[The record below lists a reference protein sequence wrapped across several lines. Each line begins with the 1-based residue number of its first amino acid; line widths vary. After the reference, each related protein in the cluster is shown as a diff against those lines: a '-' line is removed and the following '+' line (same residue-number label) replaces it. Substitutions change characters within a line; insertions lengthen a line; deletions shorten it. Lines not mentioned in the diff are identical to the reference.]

1 MSNYAHNFVGDI
13 VGNNAN
19 TSVIR
24 DITVP
29 TFGTLLEATTYLQ
42 RDGLICYVL
51 GDLYYKKIG
60 VTNPVK
66 LLDSNNEGIVL
77 TNSLKS
83 VSNFRLDS
91 NFLKIDVVTNANIST
106 TISVDVTALAID
118 VQLVNAVV
126 DANTYIITLIESNGD
141 QTTIAL
147 ATLIDNYVRNNM
159 MSSNLDLTVEPTK
172 LLSRDTFRTILNNF
186 SQSNIFQVG
195 RGLRQT
201 YSGSTPVVNFGEI
214 NPITS
219 NVLVNTK
226 FITSSSTGNGAGIV
240 NTFDTNGSYKIESF
254 QSNDDL
260 ILLLSGSR
268 DISSW
273 SYKSANFY
281 VDAVSNNSYIG
292 GKQVSILGGY
302 TNISKI
308 STSSDNN
315 TLFVSYTLSGSTID
329 NSLVQLYNRTNINR
343 PIYYSGSLGDNI
355 TDSRYLIHRGYVD
368 TNFLN
373 ISGGTLIGTSGNG
386 FLGIISQSVTPSAPS
401 NGFKLFANNSG
412 SFTIISSNGFT
423 KTVDGDVTSN
433 RNYILPDKSGTVA
446 LLSDITGDVQ
456 IEIVNG
462 VTGLQNYTGANVI
475 VYVDDNTYHGIFRYD
490 STDIT
495 SLDDGKNILVDINNR
510 RFKRELSSRSF
521 TQTFSNLL
529 SGTSLTLTHT
539 PFDVNSIGVYRNGDF
554 DMDYTI
560 LNKTL
565 TFSYAFGNSIG
576 AMGDGEEVIVRY
588 TI

>member
-24 DITVP
+24 NITVP
-29 TFGTLLEATTYLQ
+29 TFSTLLEATTYLQ

-66 LLDSNNEGIVL
+66 LLDSSNEGIVL

-91 NFLKIDVVTNANIST
+91 NFLKIDVVTNDNVTT

-201 YSGSTPVVNFGEI
+201 YSGSTPVVHFGEI

-226 FITSSSTGNGAGIV
+226 LITSSSTGNGAGIV

-268 DISSW
+268 DVSSW
-273 SYKSANFY
+273 SYKTANFY
-281 VDAVSNNSYIG
+281 VDAVTNNSYIG
-292 GKQVSILGGY
+292 GKQVNILGGY

-315 TLFVSYTLSGSTID
+315 TLFVSYTLSGSTVD

-423 KTVDGDVTSN
+423 KTVDGDVTAN

-446 LLSDITGDVQ
+446 LLSDITGGVQ
-456 IEIVNG
+456 IEIVTG
-462 VTGLQNYTGANVI
+462 VSGLQTYGGINNV
-475 VYVDDNTYHGIFRYD
+475 VYIDDATYHGIFRYD
-490 STDIT
+490 STDTT

-510 RFKRELSSRSF
+510 RFKRELSSRNY
-521 TQTFSNLL
+521 TEIFSNLL
-529 SGTSLTLTHT
+529 SGTTLTLTYK
-539 PFDVNSIGVYRNGDF
+539 PFDVNSINVYRNGDF
-554 DMDYTI
+554 EADYTI
-560 LNKTL
+560 VNKTL
-565 TFSYAFGNSIG
+565 TFSYVFGNSVG
-576 AMGDGEEVIVRY
+576 AMGGEEIVVRY

>member
-24 DITVP
+24 NITVP
-29 TFGTLLEATTYLQ
+29 TFNTLLEATTYLQ

-66 LLDSNNEGIVL
+66 LLDSSNEGNVL

-91 NFLKIDVVTNANIST
+91 NFLKIDVVTNSNVAT

-172 LLSRDTFRTILNNF
+172 LLSRATFKTILNNF
-186 SQSNIFQVG
+186 SQSNILQVG

-201 YSGSTPVVNFGEI
+201 YAGSIPVVNFGEI
-214 NPITS
+214 NPITP

-254 QSNDDL
+254 QSSDDL
-260 ILLLSGSR
+260 ILLISGSR
-268 DISSW
+268 DVSSW
-273 SYKSANFY
+273 SYKTANFY
-281 VDAVSNNSYIG
+281 VDAVTNNSYIG
-292 GKQVSILGGY
+292 GKQVNILGGY

-355 TDSRYLIHRGYVD
+355 TDARYLIHRGYVD

-373 ISGGTLIGTSGNG
+373 ISGGTLNGTTGNG

-423 KTVDGDVTSN
+423 KTVDGVVTAN
-433 RNYILPDKSGTVA
+433 REYVFPDKSGTIA
-446 LLSDITGDVQ
+446 LLSDISGGIKID
-456 IEIVNG
+456 I
-462 VTGLQNYTGANVI
+462 VTGVAGLQTYGGINNI
-475 VYVDDNTYHGIFRYD
+475 LYVDDATYHGIFRYD
-490 STDIT
+490 STDTT

-510 RFKRELSSRSF
+510 RFKRELSSRNY
-521 TQTFSNLL
+521 TEIFSNLL
-529 SGTSLTLTHT
+529 SGTTLTLTYK
-539 PFDVNSIGVYRNGDF
+539 PFDVNSISVYRNGDF
-554 DMDYTI
+554 DADYTI
-560 LNKTL
+560 ANKTL
-565 TFSYAFGNSIG
+565 TFSYAFGNSVG
-576 AMGDGEEVIVRY
+576 AMGGEEIVVRY

>member
-1 MSNYAHNFVGDI
+1 MSNYAHNFIGDI
-13 VGNNAN
+13 VGNNSN
-19 TSVIR
+19 NSVIR
-24 DITVP
+24 NITVP
-29 TFGTLLEATTYLQ
+29 TFSTLLEATTYLQ

-51 GDLYYKKIG
+51 GDLYYKKVG
-60 VTNPVK
+60 VTSPVK

-91 NFLKIDVVTNANIST
+91 NFLKIDVVTNANVST

-141 QTTIAL
+141 QTTIPL

-159 MSSNLDLTVEPTK
+159 MSSNLDLTVDPNN
-172 LLSRDTFRTILNNF
+172 LLSRGTLRTILNNF
-186 SQSNIFQVG
+186 SQSNILQVG

-201 YSGSTPVVNFGEI
+201 YSGSIPFVHFGEI

-254 QSNDDL
+254 KSNDDL
-260 ILLLSGSR
+260 VLLLSGSR
-268 DISSW
+268 DVSNW

-292 GKQVSILGGY
+292 GKQVDILGGY

-343 PIYYSGSLGDNI
+343 PIYYSGSLADNI

-368 TNFLN
+368 SNFLN
-373 ISGGTLIGTSGNG
+373 ISGGTLIGTSGSGSLG
-386 FLGIISQSVTPSAPS
+386 FISQSNSPFTPL
-401 NGFKLFANNSG
+401 NGFKIFANNSG

-423 KTVDGDVTSN
+423 KTVDGTVTSN

-446 LLSDITGDVQ
+446 LLSDITGGTQ
-456 IEIVNG
+456 INIVTG
-462 VTGLQNYTGANVI
+462 ITGLQTYNGTNNVL
-475 VYVDDNTYHGIFRYD
+475 YVDDDVNHGIFRYD
-490 STDIT
+490 STDTT
-495 SLDDGKNILVDINNR
+495 SLDDGKNIIVDANNR
-510 RFKRELSSRSF
+510 RFKRESSSINF

-529 SGTSLTLTHT
+529 SGTNLTLTYK
-539 PFDVNSIGVYRNGDF
+539 PFDVNEISVYRNGDF
-554 DMDYTI
+554 DTDYTI

-576 AMGDGEEVIVRY
+576 AMGGEEIIVKY
-588 TI
+588 KI